1 MNLPVDWA
9 IPQAVAFVL
18 VVARMSGLFLLA
30 PVFSSAMIPGK
41 IKVMTLVVLSAA
53 LTPVIMT
60 NAATLPTDG
69 ISIAFAVGTQALVG
83 FALGFSVAI
92 VFASIQIGASLIDT
106 TMGFSLANIIDPLNS
121 AQGAVFGSF
130 YTMVATLSFLS
141 INGHFWILSGFVQSF
156 HILPLGHAPDFHRLL
171 AG

>member
-60 NAATLPTDG
+60 KCRHAA
-69 ISIAFAVGTQALVG
+69 
-83 FALGFSVAI
+83 
-92 VFASIQIGASLIDT
+92 
-106 TMGFSLANIIDPLNS
+106 N
-121 AQGAVFGSF
+121 
-130 YTMVATLSFLS
+130 
-141 INGHFWILSGFVQSF
+141 
-156 HILPLGHAPDFHRLL
+156 
-171 AG
+171 